1 MSSFRRPVQV
11 IRRGAGQWV
20 AGRWIEGADGPLDT
34 IMASVQPATLSEDYD
49 TLQALPEGRRVE
61 AMVRVYT
68 DAVLA
73 VAGAADTN
81 GDRIVWPHGPRP
93 GNYLVRAVSPWQSG
107 VISHYR
113 YLAVLEVEP

>member
-11 IRRGAGQWV
+11 IRRGEGQWV
-20 AGRWIEGADGPLDT
+20 DGRWVAGGDEAPIT
-34 IMASVQPATLSEDYD
+34 IMASVQPATLSDYD

-61 AMVRVYT
+61 AMVRIYT
-68 DAVLA
+68 DAVLN
-73 VAGAADTN
+73 VAGADGTN
-81 GDRIVWPHGPRP
+81 GDRVVWPHGPRP
-93 GNYLVRAVSPWQSG
+93 GKYLVRAVSPWQSG

>member
-1 MSSFRRPVQV
+1 
-11 IRRGAGQWV
+11 
-20 AGRWIEGADGPLDT
+20 
-34 IMASVQPATLSEDYD
+34 MASVQPATLSEDYD

-61 AMVRVYT
+61 AMIRVYT

>member
-20 AGRWIEGADGPLDT
+20 AGRWIDGADGPPHT
-34 IMASVQPATLSEDYD
+34 IMASVQPATLSDYD

-73 VAGAADTN
+73 VAGATDTN

>member
-11 IRRGAGQWV
+11 IRRAAGQWV
-20 AGRWIEGADGPLDT
+20 GGRWVEGPDGPADT
-34 IMASVQPATLSEDYD
+34 IMASVQPATLSDDD

-68 DAVLA
+68 DAVLT
-73 VAGAADTN
+73 VAGADNTN
-81 GDRIVWPHGPRP
+81 GDRVVWPHGPRP
-93 GNYLVRAVSPWQSG
+93 GHYLVRAVSPWQSG

>member
-1 MSSFRRPVQV
+1 MSSFRRPVQM

-20 AGRWIEGADGPLDT
+20 AGRWIDGADGPPHT
-34 IMASVQPATLSEDYD
+34 IMASVQPAALSDYD
-49 TLQALPEGRRVE
+49 TMQALPEGRRVE

>member
-1 MSSFRRPVQV
+1 MSSFRRPVEV

-20 AGRWIEGADGPLDT
+20 AGRWIDGADGPPHT
-34 IMASVQPATLSEDYD
+34 IMASVQPATLSDYD

-93 GNYLVRAVSPWQSG
+93 GNYLVRAASPWQSG